1 MAEFNCYVCSGKV
14 QTGEKFTFT
23 KGGAVHYDCFI
34 SSRRKELPSEKM
46 EALRAL
52 SLLLDHQLG
61 YLLNVLHLKTE
72 SPDAVE
78 VLKKAYKEIEQGAG
92 ETTRAISAL

>member
-1 MAEFNCYVCSGKV
+1 MAEFKCYNCEGKV

-23 KGGAVHYDCFI
+23 KKGAVHFDCFI
-34 SSRRKELPSEKM
+34 SSRRSEVSADKL

-52 SLLLDHQLG
+52 SLLLDYQLG
-61 YLLNVLHLKTE
+61 HLLDVLDLKTE
-72 SPDAVE
+72 SDEASE

>member
-1 MAEFNCYVCSGKV
+1 MAEFNCYECEGKV

-23 KGGAVHYDCFI
+23 KQGAVHFDCFI
-34 SSRRKELPSEKM
+34 SSRRNEISGGKQ

-52 SLLLDHQLG
+52 SLLLDDQLG
-61 YLLNVLHLKTE
+61 HLLNVLSLKTE
-72 SPDAVE
+72 DDGASD
-78 VLKKAYKEIEQGAG
+78 VLKKAYKQIEQGAG

>member
-1 MAEFNCYVCSGKV
+1 MAEFKCYECTGKV

-23 KGGAVHYDCFI
+23 KMGAVHYDCFI
-34 SSRRKELPSEKM
+34 SSRRKEIQVDKL

-52 SLLLDHQLG
+52 SLLLDYQLG
-61 YLLNVLHLKTE
+61 YLLEVLNLKTE
-72 SPDAVE
+72 SPDATE
-78 VLKKAYKEIEQGAG
+78 VLRKAYKEIEQGAG

>member
-1 MAEFNCYVCSGKV
+1 MAEFFCYECNGKV

-23 KGGAVHYDCFI
+23 KKGSVHFDCFV
-34 SSRRKELPSEKM
+34 SAKRKEIGTGKQ

-61 YLLNVLHLKTE
+61 HLLNVLPLKSNDE
-72 SPDAVE
+72 NASE